1 MNHLVIYAHPNP
13 ASFNHAI
20 LEAYTRELA
29 AAGHEV
35 RIRDLY
41 ATGFNPVILQS
52 DYDMIN
58 RGTPEDIRQEQDHIR
73 WAGVMTFIFPVFWA
87 GMPAMLKVISRRS
100 SPSGSPMSSRETDP
114 GASSRAG
121 RW

>member
-58 RGTPEDIRQEQDHIR
+58 RGTPPKTSDRSRTIS
-73 WAGVMTFIFPVFWA
+73 AGP
-87 GMPAMLKVISRRS
+87 
-100 SPSGSPMSSRETDP
+100 GS
-114 GASSRAG
+114 
-121 RW
+121 